1 MRPPTDRPLAS
12 LLRRPPSPTIRSA
25 LVMLASVVAGAALFI
40 PTVAWT
46 TSPLSLLSVT
56 LSPTDVPLGR
66 RTTGTVT
73 ISQTRVNSTIQLASQ
88 NTRIA
93 TVPTSM
99 TIPAGQTSGAF
110 TVRTSTSIPGCAD
123 IAATMGGITKRATIF
138 VLPAPAPSGAPMRVT
153 VPSSAV
159 GGQTVQGRVGL
170 LGVTAGTHTVQLSS
184 SNTNVATVPASVTV
198 SATQNEV
205 TVSGSASFPITTTT
219 VGHTQCAV
227 ITATFN
233 GTTSKGLIKVVTI
246 SG

>member
-1 MRPPTDRPLAS
+1 MRPPTGRPLAR
-12 LLRRPPSPTIRSA
+12 LLRHPPSPTIRSA
-25 LVMLASVVAGAALFI
+25 LVMLATVAAGGALFI

-56 LSPTDVPLGR
+56 LSPADVPLGR

-73 ISQTRVNSTIQLASQ
+73 ISATRALSTIQLASL
-88 NTRIA
+88 NRSVA
-93 TVPTSM
+93 TVPSSM
-99 TIPAGQTSGAF
+99 TIPGGQTSGAF
-110 TVRTSTSIPGCAD
+110 TVSTTTSVPGCTD
-123 IAATMGGITKRATIF
+123 ITATMGGVTKRATIF
-138 VLPAPAPSGAPMRVT
+138 VLPAPTPSSAPVRVT
-153 VPSSAV
+153 VPPSAV

-170 LGVTAGTHTVQLSS
+170 LGVTAGTHTVRLSS

-205 TVSGSASFPITTTT
+205 TVSGSSSFPITTAT

-233 GTTSKGLIKVVTI
+233 GTTSKALIKVVTI